1 MSPKTKEQNEQIRQ
15 DKRKLILEKALEVF
29 ASKGYYN
36 SSISLIAKNAGIAKG
51 LIYDYFLSKEE
62 LLKSVVDEGF
72 RDFFDLFPKNIDH
85 ELYRDLEPQIVFRN
99 LLIKVFKIIKENI
112 NFWRLYM
119 AIAVQPGVME
129 LIIKDYEGIMF
140 HQLDLLE
147 QYYGL
152 TGSVKPRADAMH
164 AYILLDGI
172 ILNFIQ
178 PHKEF
183 SPGELEELIWSLEKP
198 VYK

>member
-15 DKRKLILEKALEVF
+15 EKRKLILEKALEVF
-29 ASKGYYN
+29 AANGYHN

-51 LIYDYFLSKEE
+51 LIYDYFASKEE
-62 LLKSVVDEGF
+62 LLKIVVDEGF
-72 RDFFDLFPKNIDH
+72 RDFFELFPKNIDH
-85 ELYRDLEPQIVFRN
+85 ELFKNLEPQVVFRN
-99 LLIKVFKIIKENI
+99 LLIKVFKLIKEKI
-112 NFWRLYM
+112 DFWRLYM

-147 QYYGL
+147 QYYGI
-152 TGSVKPRADAMH
+152 TGSGKPRADALH

-172 ILNFIQ
+172 ILNYIQ
-178 PHKEF
+178 PHNEF
-183 SPGELEELIWSLEKP
+183 SPEELEQQIWSLEKP
-198 VYK
+198 VY